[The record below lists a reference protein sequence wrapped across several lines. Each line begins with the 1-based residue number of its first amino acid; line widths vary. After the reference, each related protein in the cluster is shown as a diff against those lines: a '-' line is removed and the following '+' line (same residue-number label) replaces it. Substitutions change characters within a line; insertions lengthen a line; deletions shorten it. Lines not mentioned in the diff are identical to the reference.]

1 MLIKENN
8 RFKLLFVAYMK
19 SLSSYS
25 SSSSYSGYNSYG
37 GYNGYGGGYS
47 GYSSS
52 KHIYFYEWSRLDNGS
67 KQFDS
72 VQSFLDYL
80 SKCDISITNEQKNLL
95 ESNSWCYA
103 TCVPNKKMLI
113 VATQYFQ
120 LRNKLEEC
128 NKSLITSLIPCY
140 R

>member
-8 RFKLLFVAYMK
+8 RFKLLFLAYMK

-25 SSSSYSGYNSYG
+25 SSSSYNGYSGYNY
-37 GYNGYGGGYS
+37 

-67 KQFDS
+67 RQFDS
-72 VQSFLDYL
+72 VKSFLDYL
-80 SKCDISITNEQKNLL
+80 AQYNITITNEQKNLI

-103 TCVPNKKMLI
+103 TCIPNKKMLL

-128 NKSLITSLIPCY
+128 NKSLVTSLIPCY

>member
-1 MLIKENN
+1 MLIKKNN

-37 GYNGYGGGYS
+37 GYN
-47 GYSSS
+47 SSS

-80 SKCDISITNEQKNLL
+80 SQCDISITNEQKNLL

>member
-8 RFKLLFVAYMK
+8 RFKLLFLAYMK
-19 SLSSYS
+19 SLSNYS
-25 SSSSYSGYNSYG
+25 SSSSYNGYDGYNY
-37 GYNGYGGGYS
+37 GYN

-67 KQFDS
+67 RQFDS
-72 VQSFLDYL
+72 VKAFLDYL
-80 SKCDISITNEQKNLL
+80 AQYDITITNEQKNLI

-103 TCVPNKKMLI
+103 TCVPNQKMLL

-128 NKSLITSLIPCY
+128 TKSSVTSLIPCY
-140 R
+140 M

>member
-8 RFKLLFVAYMK
+8 RFKLLFLAYMK

-25 SSSSYSGYNSYG
+25 SSSSYNGYSGYNY
-37 GYNGYGGGYS
+37 

-67 KQFDS
+67 RQFDS
-72 VQSFLDYL
+72 VKSFLDYL
-80 SKCDISITNEQKNLL
+80 AQYDITITNEQKNLI

-103 TCVPNKKMLI
+103 TCIPNKKMLL

-128 NKSLITSLIPCY
+128 NKSLVTSLIPCY

>member
-8 RFKLLFVAYMK
+8 RFKLLFLAYMK

-25 SSSSYSGYNSYG
+25 SSSSYN
-37 GYNGYGGGYS
+37 

-67 KQFDS
+67 RQFDS
-72 VQSFLDYL
+72 VKSFLDYL
-80 SKCDISITNEQKNLL
+80 AQYDITITNEQKNLI

-103 TCVPNKKMLI
+103 TCIPNKKMLL

-128 NKSLITSLIPCY
+128 NKSLVTSLIPCY

>member
-1 MLIKENN
+1 MLIKKNN

-37 GYNGYGGGYS
+37 GYN
-47 GYSSS
+47 SSS

-80 SKCDISITNEQKNLL
+80 SQCDISVTDEQKKLL

-128 NKSLITSLIPCY
+128 NKSLVTSLIPCY

>member
-8 RFKLLFVAYMK
+8 RFKLLFLAYMK

-25 SSSSYSGYNSYG
+25 SSSSYNGYSGYNY
-37 GYNGYGGGYS
+37 

-67 KQFDS
+67 RQFDS
-72 VQSFLDYL
+72 VKSFLDYL
-80 SKCDISITNEQKNLL
+80 AQYDITITNEQKNLI

-103 TCVPNKKMLI
+103 TCIPNKKMLL

-120 LRNKLEEC
+120 LKNKLEEC
-128 NKSLITSLIPCY
+128 NKSLVTSLIPCY

>member
-8 RFKLLFVAYMK
+8 RFKLLFLAYMK

-25 SSSSYSGYNSYG
+25 SSSSYNGYSGYNY
-37 GYNGYGGGYS
+37 

-72 VQSFLDYL
+72 VKAFLDYL
-80 SKCDISITNEQKNLL
+80 AKCDITITNEQKNLI

-103 TCVPNKKMLI
+103 TCIPNKKILL
-113 VATQYFQ
+113 VETQYFQ

-128 NKSLITSLIPCY
+128 NKSLVTSLIPCY
-140 R
+140 GW

>member
-8 RFKLLFVAYMK
+8 RFKLLFLAYMK

-25 SSSSYSGYNSYG
+25 SSSSYNGYSGYNY
-37 GYNGYGGGYS
+37 

-67 KQFDS
+67 RQFDS
-72 VQSFLDYL
+72 VKSFLDYL
-80 SKCDISITNEQKNLL
+80 AQYDITITNEQKHLI
-95 ESNSWCYA
+95 ESNAWCYA
-103 TCVPNKKMLI
+103 TCIPNKKMLL

-128 NKSLITSLIPCY
+128 NKSLVTSLIPCY

>member
-37 GYNGYGGGYS
+37 GYN

-128 NKSLITSLIPCY
+128 NKSLVTSLIPCY